1 MKHIQLSLSFSL
13 PLKCSDLVKESSIG
27 LALEPS
33 QREKD
38 RARWFEG
45 KVLNLEKEIGRGRKK
60 SSFIGMQL
68 DRVEKE
74 RDVAGGNA
82 SKEE

>member
-1 MKHIQLSLSFSL
+1 M
-13 PLKCSDLVKESSIG
+13 KESITKSIG

-45 KVLNLEKEIGRGRKK
+45 KVLNI
-60 SSFIGMQL
+60 
-68 DRVEKE
+68 
-74 RDVAGGNA
+74 VASISGITVMRNA
-82 SKEE
+82 CEFTSAVYK